1 MRHLRTL
8 RVAALALP
16 IAFLTAYAQPD
27 WHDRARQA
35 VEKTNDDLQRF
46 VHRDNLNEAQRAR
59 FDVAMKELHEFH
71 QAAIAGHWEGGREHL
86 DRAIENVEA
95 VMDHASIGEHERG
108 ELREDVRRLREA
120 RDGWR

>member
-1 MRHLRTL
+1 M
-8 RVAALALP
+8 AAIALP

-35 VEKTNDDLQRF
+35 VEKTNDDLQRY
-46 VHRDNLNEAQRAR
+46 VHRDNLNEEAR
-59 FDVAMKELHEFH
+59 GRLDVAMRELHEFRE
-71 QAAIAGHWEGGREHL
+71 AATAGRWEGGREHL

-95 VMDHASIGEHERG
+95 VIEHASIGEHERG
-108 ELREDVRRLREA
+108 ELREDVHRLREA